1 MKRVL
6 FLVVV
11 ATFVAAPATADFVQ
25 FYELPYDNVDSTT
38 GFGAG
43 TNVLGVGQLS
53 LLGGDATAYASR
65 NGSAGVFT
73 QRDTRGLGVQGGE
86 LDEVDFISG
95 TERIDVVFS
104 QAYYV
109 DSVELR
115 SLFRPDPSPSTGE
128 TAIVSLVRDYD
139 FSGTQV
145 PEISWQLSGV
155 EDIKVLT
162 NNGVVTQSLGGVVL
176 SAGDALVFSPEAG
189 EFALAAMTVRLVPV
203 PGAVLLGLLGLG
215 YAGVKLRKYA

>member
-11 ATFVAAPATADFVQ
+11 ATFVAAPATADLVR
-25 FYELPYDNVDSTT
+25 FYESPYYNVDSTA

-43 TNVLGVGQLS
+43 TNVLGVGQVS
-53 LLGGDATAYASR
+53 LLGGDATAYAWR

-95 TERIDVVFS
+95 RERIDVVFS

-115 SLFRPDPSPSTGE
+115 SLFDPDPSPSTGE
-128 TAIVSLVRDYD
+128 IALVSLVRNYN
-139 FSGTQV
+139 GT
-145 PEISWQLSGV
+145 PATETSWQLLGF
-155 EDIKVLT
+155 EDIDLGT
-162 NNGVVTQSLGGVVL
+162 HGVVTQSLGGIVL
-176 SAGDALVFSPEAG
+176 NAGDALVFSPEAG